1 MSDTPALRFAAIG
14 LDHRH
19 IYDQVKS
26 LLDIG
31 AQCAGFW
38 SHDDSAPLAGFL
50 ERFPQI
56 RRVRDRASLLE
67 DASIQLVACAAVPNT
82 RADLAIEAMR
92 HGKDVMMDKP
102 GLTTFEQ
109 LESVRQVQRET
120 GRVFSVDFT
129 ERFEVRAAIRAGE
142 LIEAGAIGRVIH
154 TCGLG
159 PHRMNRASRPPWF
172 FDKAIYGGILV
183 DIGSHQFDQFLHFT
197 GSTDA
202 RIVSASTFNRA
213 HTDAP
218 DLEDIGEVVLQ
229 SDSASGYFRV
239 DWFTPDGLSTWGDG
253 RLTLVGTEGT
263 IELRKYID
271 VAGRPGADHLFL
283 TDRTSTRHIDCSDVP
298 LTYYE
303 DLRFD
308 IVNRTQTAMTQQ
320 HCFKVCELSLTAQAM
335 AMGLPVR
342 NPCGQEKNPDPGNQG
357 GRHVVRMN
365 TAACPFPPLRDGTQ
379 T

>member
-1 MSDTPALRFAAIG
+1 MKERCVSSTPILKFAAIG

-38 SHDDSAPLAGFL
+38 SHDDSAPLAGFM
-50 ERFPQI
+50 ERFAQI
-56 RRVRDRASLLE
+56 QRFQDRASLLE
-67 DASIQLVACAAVPNT
+67 DESIQLVACAAIPNT

-102 GLTTFEQ
+102 GLTTLAQ
-109 LESVRQVQRET
+109 LESVRKVQVET
-120 GRVFSVDFT
+120 GRIFSVDFT
-129 ERFEVRAAIRAGE
+129 ERFEVRAAIRAGD
-142 LIEAGAIGRVIH
+142 LIKAGAIGKVLH

-159 PHRMNRASRPPWF
+159 PHRINRASRPPWF
-172 FDKAIYGGILV
+172 FDKAAYGGILV

-197 GSTDA
+197 DSRDA

-213 HTDAP
+213 HP
-218 DLEDIGEVVLQ
+218 DVPGLEDLGEVALE
-229 SDSASGYFRV
+229 SDNASGYFRV
-239 DWFTPDGLSTWGDG
+239 DWFTPDGLTTWGDG
-253 RLTLVGTEGT
+253 RLTIVGTDGT

-283 TDRTSTRHIDCSDVP
+283 TDRSASVHVDCSGVK

-303 DLRFD
+303 DLRAD
-308 IVNRTQTAMTQQ
+308 IFNRTQTAMTQE
-320 HCFKVCELSLTAQAM
+320 HCFKVCELALTAQAM
-335 AMGLPVR
+335 AMERLKSKPSS
-342 NPCGQEKNPDPGNQG
+342 PAKN
-357 GRHVVRMN
+357 
-365 TAACPFPPLRDGTQ
+365 
-379 T
+379 